1 MSRVSQL
8 FRLQEIDL
16 ELDAHRARLKTIVEA
31 LSGSPAVQAAY
42 RRMVEADGQLAAAR
56 VDARALEYDNQAL
69 SEKIA
74 EVEKRLY
81 SGTVTNPKELQD
93 LQKDLE
99 SLKHRRAAL
108 EEKQLDALIKAE
120 AAEAQKM
127 AAQTDLQH
135 VEEAATKT
143 NSHLLDEQTNLLARV
158 SQLEGEREAIQAS
171 VPADHRETY
180 ERLRR
185 SKNGRPVSRL
195 EDGVCTACGVAPSS
209 ARIQNARQGNEIIRC
224 GNCDRILYAE

>member
-1 MSRVSQL
+1 MSRVSTL

-16 ELDAHRARLKTIVEA
+16 ELDAHRARLETIAEA
-31 LSGSPAVQAAY
+31 LRGSPAVQAAY
-42 RRMVEADGQLAAAR
+42 QRMVEADGWLASAR
-56 VDARALEYDNQAL
+56 VDVRSFEYDNQAL

-81 SGTVTNPKELQD
+81 GGAVSNPKELQD
-93 LQKDLE
+93 LQKDVE
-99 SLKHRRAAL
+99 SLKHRRATL

-120 AAEAQKM
+120 AAEARKLS
-127 AAQTDLQH
+127 AETDLEH
-135 VEEAATKT
+135 AEAEAAKL
-143 NSHLLDEQTNLLARV
+143 NGHLLDEQTGLLARV
-158 SQLEGEREAIQAS
+158 SQLEGEREAVQGSI
-171 VPADHRETY
+171 PADDRETY

-195 EDGVCTACGVAPSS
+195 DDGVCTACGVAPSS
-209 ARIQNARQGNEIIRC
+209 SRIQNARQGHELIRC

>member
-1 MSRVSQL
+1 MSRASQL

-16 ELDAHRARLKTIVEA
+16 ELDRHRARLETIAEA
-31 LSGSPAVQAAY
+31 LQGSPTVQAAY
-42 RRMVEADGQLAAAR
+42 RRMDEADGQLAAAR
-56 VDARALEYDNQAL
+56 VDARSFEYDNQAL

-81 SGTVTNPKELQD
+81 SGAVTHPKELQD
-93 LQKDLE
+93 LQKDIE
-99 SLKHRRAAL
+99 SLKHRRATL
-108 EEKQLDALIKAE
+108 EEKQLEALIQAE
-120 AAEAQKM
+120 AAEAQKL
-127 AAQTDLQH
+127 AAQTDLQRA
-135 VEEAATKT
+135 EAEAAKM
-143 NSHLLDEQTNLLARV
+143 NSHLLDEQTGWLARV
-158 SQLEGEREAIQAS
+158 NQLEGEREAIYAGI
-171 VPADHRETY
+171 PADDRETY

-209 ARIQNARQGNEIIRC
+209 ARSQTARQATELIRC

>member
-1 MSRVSQL
+1 MSRASQL

-16 ELDAHRARLKTIVEA
+16 ELDRHRARLETIAEA
-31 LSGSPAVQAAY
+31 LESSPTVQAAF

-56 VDARALEYDNQAL
+56 VDVRSFEYDNQAL

-81 SGTVTNPKELQD
+81 SGAVTHPKELQD
-93 LQKDLE
+93 LQKDIE
-99 SLKHRRAAL
+99 SLKHRRATL
-108 EEKQLDALIKAE
+108 EEKQLEALIKAE
-120 AAEAQKM
+120 AAEAQKL
-127 AAQTDLQH
+127 AAQTDLQRA
-135 VEEAATKT
+135 EAEAAKM
-143 NSHLLDEQTNLLARV
+143 NSHLLDEQTGWLARV
-158 SQLEGEREAIQAS
+158 NQLEGEREAIYAGI
-171 VPADHRETY
+171 PADDRETY

-209 ARIQNARQGNEIIRC
+209 ARSQTARQATELIRC